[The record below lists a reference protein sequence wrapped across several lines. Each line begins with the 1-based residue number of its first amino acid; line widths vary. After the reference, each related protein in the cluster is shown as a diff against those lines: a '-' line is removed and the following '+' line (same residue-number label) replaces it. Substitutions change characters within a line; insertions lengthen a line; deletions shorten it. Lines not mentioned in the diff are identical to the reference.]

1 MKTYV
6 ITLSQVFPTG
16 HKRAG
21 EPTKFRAAFQSGQT
35 CSKCK
40 KRNPAMCTGECFSGL
55 KIHTIRANY
64 PLWLKRIT
72 EVQQGKAV
80 LSVRQW
86 TGKPY
91 RSPQEEIAVLTSE
104 DGIGIQKLYF
114 NGSCY
119 TKDGCIPIPMVN
131 KSVISYRKLAKNDG
145 LSAKDWLEWFK
156 DYDTEQMAIIHFTK
170 FRY

>member
-6 ITLSQVFPTG
+6 ITLSQVFPTW

-21 EPTKFRAAFQSGQT
+21 EPTKFRAAFLSGQT

-40 KRNPAMCTGECFSGL
+40 KRNHAMCTSECFSGL

-86 TGKPY
+86 SGKPTLKKSGAFLKPLTDSSSREAY
-91 RSPQEEIAVLTSE
+91 TLNVLCSNVTIT
-104 DGIGIQKLYF
+104 GF
-114 NGSCY
+114 
-119 TKDGCIPIPMVN
+119 
-131 KSVISYRKLAKNDG
+131 
-145 LSAKDWLEWFK
+145 
-156 DYDTEQMAIIHFTK
+156 
-170 FRY
+170 

>member
-6 ITLSQVFPTG
+6 ITLSQVFPKG
-16 HKRAG
+16 HKRSG

-91 RSPQEEIAVLTSE
+91 RSPQEEIAMLTSE
-104 DGIGIQKLYF
+104 
-114 NGSCY
+114 NGLGVQELKMIDLFRP
-119 TKDGCIPIPMVN
+119 TTINGNRVELPD
-131 KSVISYRKLAKNDG
+131 LAANDG
-145 LSAKDWLEWFK
+145 LSFNDWYDWFK
-156 DYDTEQMAIIHFTK
+156 SYDLKQPMAIIHFTK

>member
-16 HKRAG
+16 HNRAG

-40 KRNPAMCTGECFSGL
+40 KRNTTMCTGECFSGL

-91 RSPQEEIAVLTSE
+91 RSPQEEIAMLTNE
-104 DGIGIQKLYF
+104 DGLEVQELKMIDLFRPTTINRNRVELP
-114 NGSCY
+114 
-119 TKDGCIPIPMVN
+119 D
-131 KSVISYRKLAKNDG
+131 LAANDG
-145 LSAKDWLEWFK
+145 LSFNDWYDWFK
-156 DYDTEQMAIIHFTK
+156 SYDLKQPMAIIHFTK

>member
-6 ITLSQVFPTG
+6 ITLSQVFPKG
-16 HKRAG
+16 HKRSG

-40 KRNPAMCTGECFSGL
+40 KRNPAMCTGECFSDL

-91 RSPQEEIAVLTSE
+91 RSPQEEIAMLTSE
-104 DGIGIQKLYF
+104 
-114 NGSCY
+114 NGLGVQELKMIDLFRP
-119 TKDGCIPIPMVN
+119 TTINGNRVELPD
-131 KSVISYRKLAKNDG
+131 LAANDG
-145 LSAKDWLEWFK
+145 LSFNDWYDWFK
-156 DYDTEQMAIIHFTK
+156 SYDLKQPMAIIHFTK

>member
-6 ITLSQVFPTG
+6 ITLSQVFPTW

-21 EPTKFRAAFQSGQT
+21 EPTKFRAAFLSGQT

-40 KRNPAMCTGECFSGL
+40 KRNHAMCTSECFSGL

-86 TGKPY
+86 SGKPY
-91 RSPQEEIAVLTSE
+91 RSPQIEIAILTNE
-104 DGIGIQKLYF
+104 DGLGIQELKMIDLF
-114 NGSCY
+114 RPTTINGNRVELP
-119 TKDGCIPIPMVN
+119 D
-131 KSVISYRKLAKNDG
+131 LAANDG
-145 LSAKDWLEWFK
+145 LSFNDWSNWFK
-156 DYDTEQMAIIHFTK
+156 SYDLKQPMAIIHFTK

>member
-6 ITLSQVFPTG
+6 ITLSQVFPTW

-21 EPTKFRAAFQSGQT
+21 EPTKFRAAFLSGQT

-40 KRNPAMCTGECFSGL
+40 KRNHAMCTSECFSGL

-91 RSPQEEIAVLTSE
+91 GSPQEEIAMLTNE
-104 DGIGIQKLYF
+104 DGIGIQELKMIDLF
-114 NGSCY
+114 RPTTINGNRVELP
-119 TKDGCIPIPMVN
+119 D
-131 KSVISYRKLAKNDG
+131 LAANDG
-145 LSAKDWLEWFK
+145 LSFNDWYDWFK
-156 DYDTEQMAIIHFTK
+156 SYDLKQPMAIIHFTK

>member
-1 MKTYV
+1 MKTYI

-40 KRNPAMCTGECFSGL
+40 QCNPAMCTDKCFACL

-91 RSPQEEIAVLTSE
+91 RSQQEEIAMLTSK
-104 DGIGIQKLYF
+104 DGIGIQKLTF
-114 NGSCY
+114 SGAIWLPNIENGR
-119 TKDGCIPIPMVN
+119 TPLTED
-131 KSVISYRKLAKNDG
+131 LAENDG
-145 LSAKDWLEWFK
+145 LSFENWADWFK
-156 DYDTEQMAIIHFTK
+156 DYDLKQPMAIIHFTN

>member
-6 ITLSQVFPTG
+6 ITLSQVFPTW

-21 EPTKFRAAFQSGQT
+21 EPTKFRAAFLSGQT

-86 TGKPY
+86 SGKPY
-91 RSPQEEIAVLTSE
+91 RSPQIE
-104 DGIGIQKLYF
+104 
-114 NGSCY
+114 
-119 TKDGCIPIPMVN
+119 
-131 KSVISYRKLAKNDG
+131 
-145 LSAKDWLEWFK
+145 K
-156 DYDTEQMAIIHFTK
+156 DYYHFNRTFSPDSVRIK
-170 FRY
+170 TSRRSQGEF

>member
-91 RSPQEEIAVLTSE
+91 RSPQEEIAMLTSE
-104 DGIGIQKLYF
+104 DGLGVQELKMIDLFRPTTI
-114 NGSCY
+114 NGNRVELP
-119 TKDGCIPIPMVN
+119 D
-131 KSVISYRKLAKNDG
+131 LAANDG
-145 LSAKDWLEWFK
+145 LSFNDWYDWFK
-156 DYDTEQMAIIHFTK
+156 SYDLKQPMAIIHFTK

>member
-6 ITLSQVFPTG
+6 ITLSQVFPAG

-21 EPTKFRAAFQSGQT
+21 ELTKFRATFQSGQT

-40 KRNPAMCTGECFSGL
+40 KRNLAMCTGECFSGL

-72 EVQQGKAV
+72 EVQQDKAV

-91 RSPQEEIAVLTSE
+91 RSQQEEIAMLTSE
-104 DGIGIQKLYF
+104 
-114 NGSCY
+114 NGLGVQELKMIDLFRP
-119 TKDGCIPIPMVN
+119 TTINGNRVELPD
-131 KSVISYRKLAKNDG
+131 LAANDG
-145 LSAKDWLEWFK
+145 LSFNDWYYWFK
-156 DYDTEQMAIIHFTK
+156 SYDLKQPMAIIHFTK

>member
-6 ITLSQVFPTG
+6 ITLSQVFPTW

-21 EPTKFRAAFQSGQT
+21 EPTKFRAAFLSGQT

-40 KRNPAMCTGECFSGL
+40 KRNHAMCTSECFSGL

-72 EVQQGKAV
+72 EVQQSKAV

-91 RSPQEEIAVLTSE
+91 RSPQEEIAILTNE
-104 DGIGIQKLYF
+104 DGLGIQELKMIDLF
-114 NGSCY
+114 SPTTINGNRVELP
-119 TKDGCIPIPMVN
+119 D
-131 KSVISYRKLAKNDG
+131 LAANDG
-145 LSAKDWLEWFK
+145 LSFNDWYEWFK
-156 DYDTEQMAIIHFTK
+156 GYDLKQPLAIIHFTK

>member
-6 ITLSQVFPTG
+6 ITLSQVFPTW

-21 EPTKFRAAFQSGQT
+21 EPTKFRAAFLSGQT

-40 KRNPAMCTGECFSGL
+40 KRNHAMCTSECFSGL

-86 TGKPY
+86 SGKPY
-91 RSPQEEIAVLTSE
+91 QSKQVEIARLTAE
-104 DGIGIQKLYF
+104 DGVGIQELKLTDLSKPTTI
-114 NGSCY
+114 NGQR
-119 TKDGCIPIPMVN
+119 IELPL
-131 KSVISYRKLAKNDG
+131 LAKNDG
-145 LSAKDWLEWFK
+145 LGFNDWFYWFEK
-156 DYDTEQMAIIHFTK
+156 YDLSKPLAIIHFTK

>member
-6 ITLSQVFPTG
+6 ITLSQVFPTC

-72 EVQQGKAV
+72 EVQQSKAV

-91 RSPQEEIAVLTSE
+91 RSPQEEIAILTNE
-104 DGIGIQKLYF
+104 DGLGIQELKMIDLF
-114 NGSCY
+114 SPTTINGNRVELP
-119 TKDGCIPIPMVN
+119 D
-131 KSVISYRKLAKNDG
+131 LAANDG
-145 LSAKDWLEWFK
+145 LSFNDWYEWFK
-156 DYDTEQMAIIHFTK
+156 GYDLKQPLAIIHFTK

>member
-6 ITLSQVFPTG
+6 ITLSQVFPTW

-21 EPTKFRAAFQSGQT
+21 EPTKFRAAFLSGQT

-72 EVQQGKAV
+72 EVQQARQFS
-80 LSVRQW
+80 LSDNGRENH
-86 TGKPY
+86 T
-91 RSPQEEIAVLTSE
+91 EAH
-104 DGIGIQKLYF
+104 KL
-114 NGSCY
+114 
-119 TKDGCIPIPMVN
+119 K
-131 KSVISYRKLAKNDG
+131 
-145 LSAKDWLEWFK
+145 
-156 DYDTEQMAIIHFTK
+156 
-170 FRY
+170 

>member
-6 ITLSQVFPTG
+6 ITLSQVFPTW

-21 EPTKFRAAFQSGQT
+21 EPTKFRAAFLSGQT

-40 KRNPAMCTGECFSGL
+40 KRNLAMCTGECFSGL
-55 KIHTIRANY
+55 KIHTILANY

-91 RSPQEEIAVLTSE
+91 RSPQEEIAILTNE
-104 DGIGIQKLYF
+104 DGLGIQELKMIDLF
-114 NGSCY
+114 RPTTINGNRVELP
-119 TKDGCIPIPMVN
+119 D
-131 KSVISYRKLAKNDG
+131 LAANDG
-145 LSAKDWLEWFK
+145 LSFNDWYDWFK
-156 DYDTEQMAIIHFTK
+156 SYDLKQPMAIIHFTK

>member
-6 ITLSQVFPTG
+6 ITLSQVFPTW

-21 EPTKFRAAFQSGQT
+21 EPTKFRAAFLSGQT

-40 KRNPAMCTGECFSGL
+40 KRNHAMCTSECFSGL

-72 EVQQGKAV
+72 EVQAGKAV

-91 RSPQEEIAVLTSE
+91 RSPQEEIAILTNE
-104 DGIGIQKLYF
+104 DGLGIQELKMIDLF
-114 NGSCY
+114 RPTTINGNRVELP
-119 TKDGCIPIPMVN
+119 D
-131 KSVISYRKLAKNDG
+131 LAANDG
-145 LSAKDWLEWFK
+145 LSFNDWYDWFK
-156 DYDTEQMAIIHFTK
+156 SYDLKQPMAIIHFTK

>member
-6 ITLSQVFPTG
+6 ITLSQVFPSG
-16 HKRAG
+16 HKRTG
-21 EPTKFRAAFQSGQT
+21 EPTNFKNAFEAGQRCAVCPKFNDS
-35 CSKCK
+35 S
-40 KRNPAMCTGECFSGL
+40 CTQFGFVDMA

-91 RSPQEEIAVLTSE
+91 RSPQEEIAMLTSE
-104 DGIGIQKLYF
+104 
-114 NGSCY
+114 NGLGVQELKMIDLFRP
-119 TKDGCIPIPMVN
+119 TTINGNRVELPD
-131 KSVISYRKLAKNDG
+131 LAANDG
-145 LSAKDWLEWFK
+145 LSFNDWYDWFK
-156 DYDTEQMAIIHFTK
+156 SYDLKQPMAIIHFTK

>member
-16 HKRAG
+16 HKRSG

-40 KRNPAMCTGECFSGL
+40 KRNPAMCTGECFSDL

-91 RSPQEEIAVLTSE
+91 RSPQEEIAMLTSE
-104 DGIGIQKLYF
+104 NGIGVQELKMIDLF
-114 NGSCY
+114 RPTTINGNRVELP
-119 TKDGCIPIPMVN
+119 D
-131 KSVISYRKLAKNDG
+131 LAANDG
-145 LSAKDWLEWFK
+145 LSFNDWHDWFK
-156 DYDTEQMAIIHFTK
+156 SYDLKQPMAIIHFTK